1 MRAAVAATGVRFVE
15 QTEQLGTGHAI
26 QCAREA
32 IAGYENILVLSG
44 DVPLIRPE
52 TIEQLWQLPSG
63 PAGGDDH
70 PHRRSR

>member
-1 MRAAVAATGVRFVE
+1 MRAAVASTGVRFVE

-26 QCAREA
+26 QCARDA

-52 TIEQLWQLPSG
+52 TIEQLWQFHQAR
-63 PAGGDDH
+63 AGGDDH